1 MNTRAASHFS
11 SSCFSLYSI
20 TIFSLRFGRN
30 LEVTG
35 LGKAKAEQISSPEN
49 KEGEADS
56 LPEQIVKSSGAIP
69 SVITFLSF
77 F

>member
-1 MNTRAASHFS
+1 M
-11 SSCFSLYSI
+11 
-20 TIFSLRFGRN
+20 
-30 LEVTG
+30 TG

>member
-1 MNTRAASHFS
+1 M
-11 SSCFSLYSI
+11 
-20 TIFSLRFGRN
+20 
-30 LEVTG
+30 TG

-56 LPEQIVKSSGAIP
+56 LPEQIVNSSGAIP
-69 SVITFLSF
+69 SLITFLSF